1 MQLEDYVLS
10 KISKAN
16 QSRLRDSAGNMTV
29 KSNIWFGDKSQGNS
43 VFTPNV
49 SQLRTQNRLTG
60 RSEQLYRPR
69 NKTSGAILGVGK
81 QKLPEISLGWGL
93 DEKSFNTSIQ
103 TKRDNI
109 FAHPSST
116 GRDVLSMGQQTLRT
130 VNSSIDKEPANI
142 SYMCLQMKQNLL
154 NQKRLNT

>member
-10 KISKAN
+10 KISRAN
-16 QSRLRDSAGNMTV
+16 QGRIRDSAGNVTMR
-29 KSNIWFGDKSQGNS
+29 SNIWFGDKSQGNS

-69 NKTSGAILGVGK
+69 NKTSGAVLGAEK

-93 DEKSFNTSIQ
+93 DEKSFNTSIH
-103 TKRDNI
+103 TKRGTTL
-109 FAHPSST
+109 AHPSST
-116 GRDVLSMGQQTLRT
+116 GRDVLSIGQQTLRT

-154 NQKRLNT
+154 NQKRLHT